1 MAEEEAK
8 QLKLQLQVALDD
20 IERQKL
26 RRAQEKKQYDDE
38 VTEVNR
44 RYSELVNLQ
53 ESSQTSSESEVVNA
67 LLSLR
72 GFGESEVPLP
82 GKTCAKIQVG
92 DLMPRVAEF
101 RVVPD
106 GAQRCEVIIGRPF
119 TEALDITYKRVGYEL
134 IFADIDPSIF
144 DDRKT
149 PEKSRVLEDTL
160 LQRNSINFVKVN
172 TNAGEMHMP
181 VANFSEDK
189 ILKNSDKIRE
199 TIMNVQEL
207 TVVSKRVEIIKKD
220 ENMRKFSSSEPDTA
234 LKFLDSLH
242 HEKIPTYRITAS
254 SQLLVDSSL
263 LIKMYQAMLSVNLM
277 DKLLYECQRQGRISF
292 YMTNF
297 GEEAVQIGSAAALS
311 DKDLVFAQYRESG
324 VLLWRGFTFTDFV
337 NQCFG
342 NDKDI
347 NKGRQMPVHY
357 GSKEL
362 NFFTISSPLTTQLP
376 QGMLKQIFFKNTL

>member
-1 MAEEEAK
+1 
-8 QLKLQLQVALDD
+8 
-20 IERQKL
+20 
-26 RRAQEKKQYDDE
+26 
-38 VTEVNR
+38 
-44 RYSELVNLQ
+44 
-53 ESSQTSSESEVVNA
+53 
-67 LLSLR
+67 
-72 GFGESEVPLP
+72 
-82 GKTCAKIQVG
+82 
-92 DLMPRVAEF
+92 
-101 RVVPD
+101 
-106 GAQRCEVIIGRPF
+106 
-119 TEALDITYKRVGYEL
+119 
-134 IFADIDPSIF
+134 
-144 DDRKT
+144 
-149 PEKSRVLEDTL
+149 
-160 LQRNSINFVKVN
+160 
-172 TNAGEMHMP
+172 
-181 VANFSEDK
+181 
-189 ILKNSDKIRE
+189 
-199 TIMNVQEL
+199 
-207 TVVSKRVEIIKKD
+207 
-220 ENMRKFSSSEPDTA
+220 MRKFSSSEPDTA

-376 QGMLKQIFFKNTL
+376 QAVGAAHKLKTANTNTCVACYFGEGAASEGDAHAAFNFAATLSYPVVFICRNNAYAISTPSCQQYAGNGIAARGPAFGIKTIRVDGNDILSMYQATKFARKYATENCKPVLIEAMTYR